1 MESWEDSFSFLKMFS
16 DSDKSLIVKVVKE
29 DAEGHVGVGEFEN
42 V

>member
-1 MESWEDSFSFLKMFS
+1 VQQQPKGYGPGGDREKE
-16 DSDKSLIVKVVKE
+16 KVVKE